1 MNDRW
6 IGLPRGIEVLTAWLE
21 VDRDD
26 GTLFW
31 SRFLETVKEGPEA
44 EAELAVGLAKLAA
57 VLLNEAS
64 RASGRTREEILR
76 KISTT
81 YGT

>member
-1 MNDRW
+1 MEERW

-21 VDRDD
+21 ADHDE
-26 GTLFW
+26 GALFG
-31 SRFLETVKEGPEA
+31 SRFLETVREGPQA

-57 VLLNEAS
+57 LLLIEAS
-64 RASGRTREEILR
+64 SASGRTCVEILQ